1 MRCASVIPLALALL
15 SIHCLRA
22 ASAAEDSHHRAAAEQ
37 QQASSCPAPSSS
49 AAALQATV
57 EQLLHEIGNLRR
69 DMQEL
74 KAAAARDMQELKAAA
89 ARPAP
94 GTIVDSTNLK
104 CGWLASC
111 SCPEGSKKIYIG
123 SDQGDSFFLS
133 LFSLFPSG
141 TKKYSF
147 LYLRGGIVNKM
158 KEKRAPHS
166 SYSTARL
173 LIRHSLRCIASTRSL
188 VSCDGWHS
196 AASPLYLS

>member
-1 MRCASVIPLALALL
+1 MRAV
-15 SIHCLRA
+15 
-22 ASAAEDSHHRAAAEQ
+22 SAAEDGHHRAAAEQ
-37 QQASSCPAPSSS
+37 QQASSCPVPSSS

-57 EQLLHEIGNLRR
+57 EQLLLEVENLR
-69 DMQEL
+69 
-74 KAAAARDMQELKAAA
+74 RDMQELKAAA

-141 TKKYSF
+141 TKN
-147 LYLRGGIVNKM
+147 I
-158 KEKRAPHS
+158 HS
-166 SYSTARL
+166 YICVAE
-173 LIRHSLRCIASTRSL
+173 
-188 VSCDGWHS
+188 
-196 AASPLYLS
+196 